1 MPKFISM
8 RPSDTSPEAWKVQ
21 IQIMRRKGPL
31 ERLLM
36 ACRMSE
42 DLHAWER
49 AQIESSEPFRS
60 PVK

>member
-1 MPKFISM
+1 MPKFSSM

-42 DLHAWER
+42 DLHAWEIR
-49 AQIESSEPFRS
+49 EPAVGS
-60 PVK
+60 GTS

>member
-1 MPKFISM
+1 M
-8 RPSDTSPEAWKVQ
+8 RPSDTSPDAWKVQ

-42 DLHAWER
+42 DLHAWEQ
-49 AQIESSEPFRS
+49 AHFEASEPLRS
-60 PVK
+60 SMK